1 MAPPRQLRGRIMPMM
16 PIRHRRHLGI
26 EMCEQVLKEEP
37 GHFAPPF
44 GQVAYS
50 VPPPF
55 PTQAEREKLIEGE
68 FIVIIDKFS
77 ISNYFQ
83 ARRRAAEA
91 EKCPERRRADTRLR
105 SSCLVNLFCHY
116 CCFFTHTLY
125 TKHIF

>member
-37 GHFAPPF
+37 GHFDPPF

-68 FIVIIDKFS
+68 FITIIEQFS
-77 ISNYFQ
+77 ISNSG
-83 ARRRAAEA
+83 
-91 EKCPERRRADTRLR
+91 EKKGCRGRKLSRKATRGH
-105 SSCLVNLFCHY
+105 SIAVELFG
-116 CCFFTHTLY
+116 
-125 TKHIF
+125 